1 MQIRLMRESDLPQ
14 VAKLYLQAYEADWSE
29 AGAQRYVAKFFRF
42 EPESC
47 LVAEADGELAG
58 AALAFSY
65 ERESGLIV
73 FLQELFVL
81 PGRRKQG
88 VGRELVKFLR
98 EGFQNPKINVT
109 PLVKADT
116 NVLNFYNSLGF
127 EQDKAVTFF
136 VD

>member
-1 MQIRLMRESDLPQ
+1 MRESDLPA
-14 VAKLYLQAYEADWSE
+14 VAQIYLKAYDADWSE
-29 AGAQRYVAKFFRF
+29 AGAQRYLAKFFRF

-47 LVAEADGELAG
+47 LVTEEDDGTVTA

-65 ERESGLIV
+65 ERESGLVV
-73 FLQELFVL
+73 FLQELFVD
-81 PGRRKQG
+81 PSKRKQG
-88 VGRELVKFLR
+88 YGRKLVAFLR